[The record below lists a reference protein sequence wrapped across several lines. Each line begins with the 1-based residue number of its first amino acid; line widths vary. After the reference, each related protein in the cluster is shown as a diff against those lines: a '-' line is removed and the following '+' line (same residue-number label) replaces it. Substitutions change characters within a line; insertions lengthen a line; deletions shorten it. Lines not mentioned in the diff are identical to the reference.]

1 MQFMRN
7 FIGIFCGT
15 FAMAMSACGAGAVT
29 VVNEIAGA
37 DPMVPFDSYLL
48 PPSYEAPQL
57 SPDGR
62 HIACQ

>member
-1 MQFMRN
+1 MV
-7 FIGIFCGT
+7 I
-15 FAMAMSACGAGAVT
+15 SAWGADGAAT

-48 PPSYEAPQL
+48 PPSYQAPQL

-62 HIACQ
+62 HIAVLAQVEGVINLMSIRN